1 MSSSQFKFQEE
12 DLTNLL
18 QSTSGEIFIPRTS
31 TGDLQVDINEPE
43 REFLY
48 MKEQL
53 KAYLFLYPETK
64 NIDFWKKL
72 IHSTYIDFSIEYHN
86 ELPKNSKKIE
96 IKKEKKKKRKKKE
109 ENIKKRKKG
118 KNKKT
123 RKLSLK
129 IDRKKKKKKKKI
141 KKNNKSKRKQKLQ
154 VNEQLNE
161 KEINTTNTEKEK
173 EINRTNTEEEENEN
187 QNENE
192 NENQNGKGNQNN
204 ISDVEYS
211 IETDSWAISKKG
223 IAFLKTIPLE
233 LYEEAKN
240 NKINYVKIKIHV
252 LTNKQTLGELNGKK
266 EISKIRELKT
276 FGFDRNTSID
286 KLLKSQISQ
295 TSLIEKNFEI
305 TLPLLTIFR
314 FNTQYQP
321 LGQTTYLSITAEN
334 QLEGKEIAITDLSFP
349 LSATRLLEPQSTN
362 TFKNNRNG
370 ENDQD
375 HRNINL
381 QLKLDEKYIVTNL
394 SGPQLKKNPITL
406 HKEES
411 ATLLLK
417 LEKKQK
423 INKTNNNQGNHNDEH
438 SDGYGNG
445 DNQDGKLQGHYITTA
460 ILSVKVPFVKENLRI
475 GIPVKWAKARE
486 SQLQIRSI
494 PQKKNI
500 INKISKMKIEI
511 YNYSQNNYKLQLN
524 VPLEQKSL
532 MQLMNPDEDQNNNY
546 NNNREQ
552 LGCVDTP
559 ILCSEVIQI
568 IKLKANRS
576 KSIFL
581 HFIPLKD
588 GLINFNFW
596 FLELNSNTNFFPDE
610 KCVIFVHDENIKKKR
625 ILKIKH

>member
-1 MSSSQFKFQEE
+1 MNSSQCKFQVE
-12 DLTNLL
+12 DLSSLL

-31 TGDLQVDINEPE
+31 TGDLKVDINEPE

-64 NIDFWKKL
+64 NIDFWKK
-72 IHSTYIDFSIEYHN
+72 
-86 ELPKNSKKIE
+86 
-96 IKKEKKKKRKKKE
+96 KKKE

-129 IDRKKKKKKKKI
+129 IERKKKKKKKKI
-141 KKNNKSKRKQKLQ
+141 KKNNRKKRKQKLK
-154 VNEQLNE
+154 VNEEINE
-161 KEINTTNTEKEK
+161 KEINTTNTEEEEEEEKEK
-173 EINRTNTEEEENEN
+173 EKENEN
-187 QNENE
+187 NNENK
-192 NENQNGKGNQNN
+192 NGKGNQNN

-211 IETDSWAISKKG
+211 METDSWVISKKG
-223 IAFLKTIPLE
+223 IAFLKTIPVE

-240 NKINYVKIKIHV
+240 NKINYAKITINV
-252 LTNKQTLGELNGKK
+252 LTNRQTLGELNGKK

-276 FGFDRNTSID
+276 FGFDRNTSIE
-286 KLLKSQISQ
+286 KLLNSQISQ

-334 QLEGKEIAITDLSFP
+334 QLEGTGIAITDLRFP
-349 LSATRLLEPQSTN
+349 LSATRLLEPKIPTTFTN
-362 TFKNNRNG
+362 NPNG
-370 ENDQD
+370 GNDHD

-394 SGPQLKKNPITL
+394 SGPQLKKKPITL
-406 HKEES
+406 NKEES

-423 INKTNNNQGNHNDEH
+423 INKTNNNQGNRNDEH
-438 SDGYGNG
+438 CNDGYVNG
-445 DNQDGKLQGHYITTA
+445 DNQDEKLQVKYITTA

-475 GIPVKWAKARE
+475 DIPVKWAKVRE

-494 PQKKNI
+494 PQKINN
-500 INKISKMKIEI
+500 INKISKLKIEI
-511 YNYSQNNYKLQLN
+511 YNNSQNNYKLQLN

-532 MQLMNPDEDQNNNY
+532 IQLMNQDEDQKNNY
-546 NNNREQ
+546 NYNREQ
-552 LGCVDTP
+552 LGYVDTP
-559 ILCSEVIQI
+559 VLCSEVAQI
-568 IKLKANRS
+568 IKLKAQRS

-581 HFIPLKD
+581 HFIPLKE
-588 GLINFNFW
+588 GLINLNFW

-610 KCVIFVHDENIKKKR
+610 KCVIFVNDENMKKKR

>member
-1 MSSSQFKFQEE
+1 MNSSQCKFQVE
-12 DLTNLL
+12 DLSSLL

-31 TGDLQVDINEPE
+31 TGDLKVDINEPE

-72 IHSTYIDFSIEYHN
+72 IHSTVIDFSIEHLN
-86 ELPKNSKKIE
+86 ELPKNTKKIE

-109 ENIKKRKKG
+109 ENTKKRKKG

-129 IDRKKKKKKKKI
+129 IERKKKKKKKKI
-141 KKNNKSKRKQKLQ
+141 KKNNRTKRKQKLK
-154 VNEQLNE
+154 VNEEINE
-161 KEINTTNTEKEK
+161 KEINTTNTEEEEEKEK
-173 EINRTNTEEEENEN
+173 EK
-187 QNENE
+187 ENE
-192 NENQNGKGNQNN
+192 NENNNENKNGKGNQNN

-211 IETDSWAISKKG
+211 METDSWVISKKG
-223 IAFLKTIPLE
+223 IAFLKTIPVE

-240 NKINYVKIKIHV
+240 NKINYAKITINV

-276 FGFDRNTSID
+276 FGFDRNTSIE
-286 KLLKSQISQ
+286 KLLNSQISQ

-334 QLEGKEIAITDLSFP
+334 QLEGTGIAITDLRFP
-349 LSATRLLEPQSTN
+349 LSATRLLEPKIPTTFTN
-362 TFKNNRNG
+362 NPNG
-370 ENDQD
+370 GNDQD

-394 SGPQLKKNPITL
+394 SGPQLKKKPITL
-406 HKEES
+406 NKEES

-417 LEKKQK
+417 LEKKQN
-423 INKTNNNQGNHNDEH
+423 INKTNNNQGNRNDEH
-438 SDGYGNG
+438 CNDGYGNG
-445 DNQDGKLQGHYITTA
+445 DNKDEKLQVKYITTA

-475 GIPVKWAKARE
+475 DIPVKWAKVRE

-494 PQKKNI
+494 PQKINN
-500 INKISKMKIEI
+500 INKLSKLKIEI
-511 YNYSQNNYKLQLN
+511 YNNSQNNYKLQLN

-532 MQLMNPDEDQNNNY
+532 IQLMNPDEDQNNNY
-546 NNNREQ
+546 NYNREQ
-552 LGCVDTP
+552 LGYVDTP
-559 ILCSEVIQI
+559 VLCSEVAQI
-568 IKLKANRS
+568 IKLKAQRS

-581 HFIPLKD
+581 HFIPLKE
-588 GLINFNFW
+588 GLINLNFW

-610 KCVIFVHDENIKKKR
+610 KCVIFVNDENMKKKR